1 MALYEL
7 HERPDL
13 AGPVLVVA
21 LEGWIDAGLA
31 AARTTEA
38 LFAQTEPVHVA
49 TFDADTLLD
58 FRARRPT
65 MHLVDGVNTGLT
77 WSTTDLHAIRSPNGT
92 DILLLGGAEP
102 DHAWH
107 AFSAAVRDLAIDLGC
122 RMQVGLGAYPAG
134 VPHTRPVTLSATAS
148 DDELAESVGF
158 VRGTIDVPAG
168 IEAVIERAFT
178 DAGLPAV
185 GVWAQV
191 PHYAATMR
199 YPAASARLIEGLNQV
214 AGCDFDLAD
223 LPEEIIDTRTRI
235 DNLLDGNPEHIAMI
249 RQLES
254 QVDAETES
262 QIADLPSGDDIAE
275 ELQRFLREQGDS

>member
-31 AARTTEA
+31 AARVTGA
-38 LFAQTEPVHVA
+38 LLGQSEPVHVA
-49 TFDADTLLD
+49 TFDADALLD

-77 WSTTDLHAIRSPNGT
+77 WASTDLHAIRSPNGT
-92 DILLLGGAEP
+92 DVLLLAGAEP

-107 AFSAAVRDLAIDLGC
+107 AFASSVRDLAIDLGC
-122 RMQVGLGAYPAG
+122 RMQIGLGAYPAG

-148 DDELAESVGF
+148 DEDLAESVGF

-168 IEAVIERAFT
+168 VEAVIEHAFT
-178 DAGLPAV
+178 EAGLPAV

-214 AGCDFDLAD
+214 SGADFDLAD
-223 LPEEIIDTRTRI
+223 LPEEIIETRTRI